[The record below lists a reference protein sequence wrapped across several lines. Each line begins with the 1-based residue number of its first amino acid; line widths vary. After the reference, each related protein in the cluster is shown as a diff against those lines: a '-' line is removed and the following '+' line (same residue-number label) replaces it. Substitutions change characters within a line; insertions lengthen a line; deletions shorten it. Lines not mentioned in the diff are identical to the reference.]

1 MQPRPAPAR
10 GFARA
15 SASLD
20 FSLDRVSSS
29 ALNSAEKGSWKNMP
43 TAEQNSWT
51 SNFLGFDVG
60 AVGGA
65 IKAAVQSMPGNPML
79 PDCKP
84 VKGKV
89 PGPAQHL
96 LCATHGHIL
105 DIKEKKIIAISLEQY
120 KSQKMGGAKPK
131 QAAHPAPSPPA
142 ATAAPAQ
149 AAPPPP
155 TATAAPAQPPS
166 NGAASSAGA
175 DAAKAQAEAKRIL
188 NGMQLEAEDI
198 ASVQADHEKLAGGG
212 RVNRAV
218 SWISDK
224 LGGADDPGDD
234 LAEIAGQIMREQIG
248 GIAAVGSQDLD
259 AARKHLAAMKA
270 LNQKAHV
277 LWQKYSNDT
286 GEGGGRAVTGLEV
299 VSKAGDVATMGLNV
313 VAPGVGQA
321 LSVAK
326 NVSVA
331 GSKLAF
337 GQKVNWTEFTIDMAF
352 DLFVGGEGSQVD
364 KLAEKVGGPLAKKL
378 APKLSEAIAKKWGLE
393 AVAKKLGGKV
403 TEEAI
408 EKYILTETEEL
419 IKDNAKKMVTPI
431 VEKVVDTAKDKDI
444 TNGQLVDLMLQ
455 SMTNPSGPLASG
467 VADKIMA
474 EFKP

>member
-1 MQPRPAPAR
+1 
-10 GFARA
+10 
-15 SASLD
+15 
-20 FSLDRVSSS
+20 
-29 ALNSAEKGSWKNMP
+29 MP

-51 SNFLGFDVG
+51 SNFLGIDLGAIGG
-60 AVGGA
+60 AVKT
-65 IKAAVQSMPGNPML
+65 IVQSLPGSAML

-89 PGPAQHL
+89 PGPAEHL

-120 KSQKMGGAKPK
+120 KAQHMGSAKPQQPAPPA
-131 QAAHPAPSPPA
+131 QAAPQPGSQAAP
-142 ATAAPAQ
+142 PAQ

-155 TATAAPAQPPS
+155 AATASPAQAPS
-166 NGAASSAGA
+166 NGAASPADA

-188 NGMQLEAEDI
+188 NQMQLEAEDI
-198 ASVQADHEKLAGGG
+198 AYIQTEHEKLAGGG

-224 LGGADDPGDD
+224 LGGADDPGDE
-234 LAEIAGQIMREQIG
+234 LAEIAGQIMKEQISG
-248 GIAAVGSQDLD
+248 MAAVGSHDLD
-259 AARKHLAAMKA
+259 AARKHLAAIQA
-270 LNQKAHV
+270 LTQKAHV
-277 LWQKYSNDT
+277 LWQKYTGDT
-286 GEGGGRAVTGLEV
+286 GEGASRTITGLTV

-326 NVSVA
+326 NVSVT

-352 DLFVGGEGSQVD
+352 DLFVGGEGGQVN
-364 KLAEKVGGPLAKKL
+364 KLAEKLGGPLAKSL

-403 TEEAI
+403 TEDAI
-408 EKYILTETEEL
+408 EKYIVTEVEEML
-419 IKDNAKKMVTPI
+419 KDDAKNMVTPI
-431 VEKVVDTAKDKDI
+431 VEKVVETAQDKDI
-444 TNGQLVDLMLQ
+444 TNGQLVDLMLN
-455 SMTNPSGPLASG
+455 SMTNPSGQLGREVS
-467 VADKIMA
+467 DKIMA
-474 EFKP
+474 GFKP

>member
-1 MQPRPAPAR
+1 
-10 GFARA
+10 
-15 SASLD
+15 
-20 FSLDRVSSS
+20 
-29 ALNSAEKGSWKNMP
+29 MP

-51 SNFLGFDVG
+51 SSFLGIDLG
-60 AVGGA
+60 AVGDA
-65 IKAAVQSMPGNPML
+65 IKTTVQSLPGSAML

-89 PGPAQHL
+89 PGPAEHL
-96 LCATHGHIL
+96 LCATHGHVL

-120 KSQKMGGAKPK
+120 KSQKMGSAKPK
-131 QAAHPAPSPPA
+131 PAAPPA
-142 ATAAPAQ
+142 E

-155 TATAAPAQPPS
+155 TAAAAPAQPSP
-166 NGAASSAGA
+166 NGAASSADA
-175 DAAKAQAEAKRIL
+175 DAAKVQAEAKRVL
-188 NGMQLEAEDI
+188 NSMQLEMEDI
-198 ASVQADHEKLAGGG
+198 ASLQTEHEKLAGGG

-224 LGGADDPGDD
+224 LGGADDPGDE
-234 LAEIAGQIMREQIG
+234 LAEIAGQILKEQLS
-248 GIAAVGSQDLD
+248 GIAAVGNQDLD
-259 AARKHLAAMKA
+259 AARKHLAAMQA
-270 LNQKAHV
+270 LTQKAHV
-277 LWQKYSNDT
+277 LWQKYTGDT
-286 GEGGGRAVTGLEV
+286 AEGAGRTITGLTV

-313 VAPGVGQA
+313 LAPGVGQA

-326 NVSVA
+326 NVSVT

-352 DLFVGGEGSQVD
+352 DLFVGGEGSQTG
-364 KLAEKVGGPLAKKL
+364 KLAEKLGGPLAKNL

-419 IKDNAKKMVTPI
+419 LKDDAKNMVTPL
-431 VEKVVDTAKDKDI
+431 VEKVVETAQDKDI
-444 TNGQLVDLMLQ
+444 TNGQLADLMLK
-455 SMTNPSGPLASG
+455 SMTDPSGELGRRVS
-467 VADKIMA
+467 DKIMA
-474 EFKP
+474 EFRP

>member
-1 MQPRPAPAR
+1 
-10 GFARA
+10 
-15 SASLD
+15 
-20 FSLDRVSSS
+20 
-29 ALNSAEKGSWKNMP
+29 MP
-43 TAEQNSWT
+43 TADQNSWA
-51 SNFLGFDVG
+51 SKFLGFDVG
-60 AVGGA
+60 AVGSA
-65 IKAAVQSMPGNPML
+65 VKTIVQSLPGSAML

-120 KSQKMGGAKPK
+120 KSQKLGSAKPE
-131 QAAHPAPSPPA
+131 QAAP
-142 ATAAPAQ
+142 PAQ
-149 AAPPPP
+149 AAPSAQAAPPAQPP
-155 TATAAPAQPPS
+155 TATAAPAQPSS
-166 NGAASSAGA
+166 NGAAPSA
-175 DAAKAQAEAKRIL
+175 DADAVKAQVEAKRIL

-198 ASVQADHEKLAGGG
+198 AYIQSEHEKLAGGG

-224 LGGADDPGDD
+224 FGGADDPGDD
-234 LAEIAGQIMREQIG
+234 LAEIAGQIMKEQIG
-248 GIAAVGSQDLD
+248 GIAAVGTQDLD
-259 AARKHLAAMKA
+259 AARKHLAAMQA

-277 LWQKYSNDT
+277 LWQKYTGDT
-286 GEGGGRAVTGLEV
+286 SEGAGRAVTGLTV
-299 VSKAGDVATMGLNV
+299 VSKAGDVATAGLNV

-321 LSVAK
+321 LSVVK

-337 GQKVNWTEFTIDMAF
+337 GEKVNWTEFTIDMAF
-352 DLFVGGEGSQVD
+352 DLFVGGEGGQVN
-364 KLAEKVGGPLAKKL
+364 KLAEKLGGPLAKNL

-403 TEEAI
+403 TKEAI
-408 EKYILTETEEL
+408 EKYIVTEAEEL
-419 IKDNAKKMVTPI
+419 IKDNAKKMVTPVVEKI
-431 VEKVVDTAKDKDI
+431 VETAHDKDI
-444 TNGQLVDLMLQ
+444 TNGQLADLMLK
-455 SMTNPSGPLASG
+455 SMTDPSGQLANS
-467 VADKIMA
+467 VSDKIMA